1 MLKSES
7 DCSVALQS
15 CRPQGPLFSEGAT
28 RPFVMLSFQNTALN
42 SSFSSVTF
50 QLRGNICKIIF
61 FAAIQ
66 NAKSWFGKFPFH
78 LMGLNK
84 IKLELIFKIIFWNL
98 WESLE
103 IPRCEWFCLIEW
115 NN

>member
-7 DCSVALQS
+7 DCSVELQS
-15 CRPQGPLFSEGAT
+15 SRPQGPLFSEGAT

-50 QLRGNICKIIF
+50 QLRGKIIF

-66 NAKSWFGKFPFH
+66 NAKSWFEKFPFY
-78 LMGLNK
+78 LMGSNK
-84 IKLELIFKIIFWNL
+84 IKLEFIF
-98 WESLE
+98 
-103 IPRCEWFCLIEW
+103 
-115 NN
+115 